1 MFKQITVYAALV
13 SIATIGSCL
22 ARPAEMPNDLP
33 MPPVIELP
41 AEAGADVAI
50 RYQVA
55 DPAAFQLDGNLPTQ
69 AKLTEIVTWLAGN
82 FDLPAIYDHPG
93 VELAPAMKIA
103 AMRYKGVLSD
113 RWREDSIHDPA
124 VQAAHRREVV
134 AVYNDTTKTIVLPES
149 WTGATPAEL
158 SILVHEMVHHLQ
170 NLGKL
175 RYECAGA
182 REKPAYL
189 AQDHW
194 LKLHGLDFEKEFEVD
209 KFTIVVSSACMN

>member
-1 MFKQITVYAALV
+1 MFKQIVYTALV
-13 SIATIGSCL
+13 SFAMIGSSL
-22 ARPAEMPNDLP
+22 AQSADDIQT
-33 MPPVIELP
+33 PPVIEWL
-41 AEAGADVAI
+41 AEAGVDVAT

-55 DPAAFQLDGNLPTQ
+55 DPEAFQLDGNLPTQ

-93 VELAPAMKIA
+93 VELSTAMKIA
-103 AMRYKGVLSD
+103 GMRYKGALSD
-113 RWREDSIHDPA
+113 RWREDSIYDPA

-134 AVYNDTTKTIVLPES
+134 AIYNDKTKTIFLPES
-149 WTGATPAEL
+149 WTGSNPAEL
-158 SILVHEMVHHLQ
+158 SVLVHEMVHHLQ